1 MESWN
6 VVDTLMNMEVY
17 IISLTILGVIL
28 FRILKDDDKKGV
40 QSRLFLMMLVFTMI
54 ELSLEALGWCLDG
67 KMGCMA
73 RMLGMT
79 TDVLLF
85 VLNPVPLLLWI
96 MYLDI
101 QVFGNEGRLKKV
113 LLPLGAI
120 FLFNLALSVTAPIN
134 GQMFYLDGHNL
145 YHRGPWYYGMESI
158 YYGCFIYSLIVIL
171 WHRRHIPREYFTP
184 LLAFLIPP
192 FIGAVLQMTFYGISL
207 IWSSVSISILIVYI
221 SIQSRIV
228 GTDYMTGLSNR
239 RQLNR
244 YLQNKIRSLQTDA
257 FLGALLID
265 IDGFKQINDTFGHKI
280 GDRAIEI
287 TAMQLLKCFQNNAF
301 IARYGGDE
309 FVVLLNLAGDSDL
322 ETVIF
327 DLRQHFEEYNKHSRE
342 SFEINISVGG
352 RIFGQESNLTT
363 EIILDEID
371 RLMYR
376 EKKRKKSAE
385 ASETAMF
392 IGKR

>member
-1 MESWN
+1 
-6 VVDTLMNMEVY
+6 MNMEVY

-54 ELSLEALGWCLDG
+54 ELSLEAMGWCLDG
-67 KMGCMA
+67 KLGCMA
-73 RMLGMT
+73 RILGMT
-79 TDVLLF
+79 ADVLLF

-96 MYLDI
+96 LYLDI

-134 GQMFYLDGHNL
+134 GQMFYLDANNL
-145 YHRGPWYYGMESI
+145 YHRGPWYDGMKLI
-158 YYGCFIYSLIVIL
+158 YYGCFIYSLTVLL
-171 WHRRHIPREYFTP
+171 WNRRHIPREYFTP

-192 FIGAVLQMTFYGISL
+192 LIGTVLQMTFYGISL

-221 SIQSRIV
+221 SIQSRVV
-228 GTDYMTGLSNR
+228 GTDYMTGLPNR

-244 YLQNKIRSLQTDA
+244 YLQSKIRTLQTDV

-265 IDGFKQINDTFGHKI
+265 IDGFKQINDTLGHKM

-287 TAMQLLKCFQNNAF
+287 TAMQLLKCFPNNAF

-309 FVVLLNLAGDSDL
+309 FVVLLNLAAGSNL
-322 ETVIF
+322 ETAIF
-327 DLRQHFEEYNKHSRE
+327 NLREHFEDYNKHSRE
-342 SFEINISVGG
+342 LFKINISIGG
-352 RIFGQESNLTT
+352 KLFGRESNLTAET
-363 EIILDEID
+363 ILDEID
-371 RLMYR
+371 RLMYQ

-385 ASETAMF
+385 ETDAAMF
-392 IGKR
+392 IGER